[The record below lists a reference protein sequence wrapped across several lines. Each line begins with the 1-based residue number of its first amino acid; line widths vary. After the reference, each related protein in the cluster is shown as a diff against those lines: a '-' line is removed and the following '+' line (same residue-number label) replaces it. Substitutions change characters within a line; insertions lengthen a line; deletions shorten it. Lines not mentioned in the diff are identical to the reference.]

1 MKAPD
6 HTARYFDPAC
16 GNISSYFCQ
25 LYLRVGKN
33 EISYCILDTERSRFL
48 ALAAFQWIE
57 PAREPVPVQAQLEY
71 LLQQEEW
78 LRKKF
83 PAVIAG
89 IDSPYHTL
97 VPNPLFSSSR
107 SQEYLDFNFRVPANY
122 ICLEDPVDEAGAFN
136 VSSVPLPLKEMLA
149 DHFGKPAIVHAS
161 TAFLKAAWQHHK
173 AGPPTAQLFLNLR
186 NQEIDLVYY
195 DQGKLHL
202 FNSFQYGS
210 KEEVLYYT
218 LYFLEQAAVLPQQ
231 AQLNLCGMI
240 GEETE
245 VYQLL
250 ANYFG
255 QITLAG
261 RLPVF
266 SYSPIL
272 DQLPEQQYQDLFALA
287 LCGS

>member
-25 LYLRVGKN
+25 LYIRVSRD
-33 EISYCILDTERSRFL
+33 EISYCILDTERSRFI
-48 ALAAFQWIE
+48 ALAAFQWNQ
-57 PAREPVPVQAQLEY
+57 PVKEPVQAHAQLEF
-71 LLQQEEW
+71 LLQHEEW
-78 LRKKF
+78 LKKKF

-89 IDSPYHTL
+89 VGSPFHTL
-97 VPNPLFSSSR
+97 VPKPLFDPAKSKG
-107 SQEYLDFNFRVPANY
+107 YLDFNFRVPANHA
-122 ICLEDPVDEAGAFN
+122 CLEDPIDEAGAVN
-136 VSSVPLPLKEMLA
+136 VSSVSLHIKELLA
-149 DHFGKPAIVHAS
+149 GHFVNPAIVHES
-161 TAFLKAAWQHHK
+161 TAFLKAAWHHHK
-173 AGPPTAQLFLNLR
+173 AGPLASQMFLNLR
-186 NQEIDLVYY
+186 SKEIDLVFY
-195 DQGKLHL
+195 DQGKLVL

-210 KEEVLYYT
+210 KEDVLYYT

-231 AQLNLCGMI
+231 SKLILCGLI

-245 VYQLL
+245 LYQLL

-255 QITLAG
+255 QVSLAD

-266 SYSPIL
+266 TYSPIL
-272 DQLPEQQYQDLFALA
+272 DEVPAQQFQDLFALA